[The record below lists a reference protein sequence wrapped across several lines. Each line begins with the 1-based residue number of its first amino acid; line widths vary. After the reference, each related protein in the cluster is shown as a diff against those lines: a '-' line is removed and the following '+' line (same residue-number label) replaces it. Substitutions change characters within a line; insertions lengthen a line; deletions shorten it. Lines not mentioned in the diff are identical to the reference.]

1 MGQALTSCCS
11 SAQAYENEDS
21 NQGSYYRPTLES
33 EIIGS
38 CYPVCVN
45 PQNSPCERSYVLMS
59 RAKCEDHIMDLKK
72 KIDDLSSEVERLQR
86 QLDTNNIRD

>member
-1 MGQALTSCCS
+1 MGQVLACCT
-11 SAQAYENEDS
+11 AVAEKEAEDT
-21 NQGSYYRPTLES
+21 YYRPSNSL
-33 EIIGS
+33 IIGS
-38 CYPVCVN
+38 YYPVCVN

-86 QLDTNNIRD
+86 QLDTNNIRETSPNFD

>member
-1 MGQALTSCCS
+1 MGQVLSLLHCTVAEKEAKDT
-11 SAQAYENEDS
+11 
-21 NQGSYYRPTLES
+21 YYRPSSQT

-38 CYPVCVN
+38 YYPVCVN

-72 KIDDLSSEVERLQR
+72 KIGDLTSEVERLQR
-86 QLDTNNIRD
+86 QLDTNNIRDYD